1 MRFFLLGLFAIVS
14 VLMADALY
22 MYDFPNFK
30 SGESEQGL
38 VAHREN
44 LNNHAK
50 KTDFYISSE
59 LKSDKFLGIII

>member
-1 MRFFLLGLFAIVS
+1 MRFFLLGLLAIVS
-14 VLMADALY
+14 VLMADALC

-30 SGESEQGL
+30 SGESGQGL

-50 KTDFYISSE
+50 KRISISVLN
-59 LKSDKFLGIII
+59 LKVINSLE